1 MNKDSDLRKTVHHS
15 MLMLLDRMKLVDG
28 DTRYHIMM
36 EWMEVIVDDTE
47 DILTIPQHFKIK
59 EK

>member
-1 MNKDSDLRKTVHHS
+1 MNKDSDLRKTVHNS
-15 MLMLLDRMKLVDG
+15 MLLVLDRMKLVDD
-28 DTRYHIMM
+28 DTRYHLMM
-36 EWMEVIVDDTE
+36 EWMEVIVDDSE

>member
-1 MNKDSDLRKTVHHS
+1 MGRDNDIHETVHNS
-15 MLMLLDRMKLVDG
+15 MLNMLDRMKVVED
-28 DTRYHIMM
+28 DSRYHLMM

-47 DILTIPQHFKIK
+47 DILTIPQHFKIQ

>member
-1 MNKDSDLRKTVHHS
+1 
-15 MLMLLDRMKLVDG
+15 MLDMLDRMKVVD
-28 DTRYHIMM
+28 DDSRYHLMM

-47 DILTIPQHFKIK
+47 DILTIPQHIRLQ

>member
-15 MLMLLDRMKLVDG
+15 MLLVLDRMKLVD
-28 DTRYHIMM
+28 DNTRYHLMM

-47 DILTIPQHFKIK
+47 DILTIPKHFKIK

>member
-1 MNKDSDLRKTVHHS
+1 MDRDSNLKETIHHS
-15 MLMLLDRMKLVDG
+15 MLMVLDRMKLVD
-28 DTRYHIMM
+28 DNTRYHLMM
-36 EWMEVIVDDTE
+36 EWMEVIVDDSE

>member
-1 MNKDSDLRKTVHHS
+1 MDRDINIHQTVHTS
-15 MLMLLDRMKLVDG
+15 MLDMLDRMKVVD
-28 DTRYHIMM
+28 DDSRYHLMM

-47 DILTIPQHFKIK
+47 DILTIPQHIRLQ

>member
-15 MLMLLDRMKLVDG
+15 MLLVLDRMKLVD
-28 DTRYHIMM
+28 DNTRYHLMM
-36 EWMEVIVDDTE
+36 ECMVVIVDDTE
-47 DILTIPQHFKIK
+47 DILTIPKHFKIK